1 MTMQGSRMITMRR
14 QHLGWTTQES
24 RMMEEEHSMQR
35 EHSGAKALRCEWQKE
50 GEKSWDPVGGGGSE
64 AMRSEAE
71 EQVPGNHVGK

>member
-1 MTMQGSRMITMRR
+1 M
-14 QHLGWTTQES
+14 TTQES